1 MRFFVFFFLL
11 STFPQTEHPDCS
23 SGAHQPVSSV
33 SLAAVQLYLSG
44 PMLATLL
51 TISNSSLHKLLFAV
65 IKLVLV
71 FLVIWLAAF
80 SMDTTKR
87 PHRATHTLRVLLW
100 HWPFGKS
107 SNLSGDVC
115 SDLYNIRHCALTD
128 DRSLFNQ
135 SHVVVFH
142 HREIHRRVSVLPTR
156 EHRPSGQM
164 WVWMSLESPSGNKKV
179 KELNGLFNW
188 TLSYRRDADIS
199 VPYGELVS
207 GRWAHHPRPKTGLA
221 TWVVSNKKRTQLR
234 SLVYASLR
242 NHLRVD
248 VFGKSNH
255 RPLCPDC
262 LLPTI
267 SNYSFYLAFENSV
280 YQDYITEKL
289 WRNAFM
295 AGAVPVVL
303 GPPRS
308 NYEEFLPPDSFIHVD
323 DFHSTKEL
331 ADYLKE
337 VAGNE
342 SQYHRYFEW
351 RKTAT
356 VKLYTDWRERLCT
369 ICTKYEWLP
378 KTKVYH
384 DLEAWLHSSPDA
396 AFPPLP
402 SPPPPGSDGVQIV
415 AGSKAAGLSLSWDL
429 QCSHISSAAERP
441 FSSLSASTMTRLFDS
456 LFIQTPSTTCVCV
469 CTCACECKCVCK

>member
-1 MRFFVFFFLL
+1 
-11 STFPQTEHPDCS
+11 
-23 SGAHQPVSSV
+23 
-33 SLAAVQLYLSG
+33 
-44 PMLATLL
+44 MLATVL
-51 TISNSSLHKLLFAV
+51 TISNSSLQKLLFAA
-65 IKLVLV
+65 IKVALVV
-71 FLVIWLAAF
+71 LVIWLAAF
-80 SMDTTKR
+80 SMDLTKR
-87 PHRATHTLRVLLW
+87 PHRTTHTLRVLLW
-100 HWPFGKS
+100 HYPFGKRF
-107 SNLSGDVC
+107 NLSWDVC
-115 SDLYNIRHCALTD
+115 LDLYNIRHCALTD

-142 HREIHRRVSVLPTR
+142 HREIQSRVSALPWER
-156 EHRPSGQM
+156 RPSGQM
-164 WVWMSLESPSGNKKV
+164 WVWMSLESPSGNKRV

-207 GRWAHHPRPKTGLA
+207 GSGAPQPRPKTGLA
-221 TWVVSNKKRTQLR
+221 TWVVSNKKTTQLR

-280 YQDYITEKL
+280 HQDYITEKL
-289 WRNAFM
+289 WRNSLM

-323 DFHSTKEL
+323 DFHSTREL

-342 SQYHRYFEW
+342 SRYQRYFEW
-351 RKTAT
+351 RKMAT
-356 VKLYTDWRERLCT
+356 VKLYADWRERLCT
-369 ICTKYEWLP
+369 ICAKYERLP

-384 DLEAWLHSSPDA
+384 DLEAWLHSSV
-396 AFPPLP
+396 FYMWLMMIHKTTRCQ
-402 SPPPPGSDGVQIV
+402 GR
-415 AGSKAAGLSLSWDL
+415 
-429 QCSHISSAAERP
+429 CN
-441 FSSLSASTMTRLFDS
+441 STWW
-456 LFIQTPSTTCVCV
+456 
-469 CTCACECKCVCK
+469 

>member
-1 MRFFVFFFLL
+1 
-11 STFPQTEHPDCS
+11 
-23 SGAHQPVSSV
+23 
-33 SLAAVQLYLSG
+33 
-44 PMLATLL
+44 MLATLL
-51 TISNSSLHKLLFAV
+51 TISNSNLHKLLFAV

-115 SDLYNIRHCALTD
+115 LDLYNIRHCTLTD

-142 HREIHRRVSVLPTR
+142 HREIQRKVSVLPTR
-156 EHRPSGQM
+156 ERRPSGQM
-164 WVWMSLESPSGNKKV
+164 WVWMSLESPSGNKNV

-331 ADYLKE
+331 AGYLKE

-342 SQYHRYFEW
+342 SRYQRYFEW

-369 ICTKYEWLP
+369 ICTKYDWLP
-378 KTKVYH
+378 KTKAYH
-384 DLEAWLHSSPDA
+384 DLEAWLHRE
-396 AFPPLP
+396 L
-402 SPPPPGSDGVQIV
+402 
-415 AGSKAAGLSLSWDL
+415 L
-429 QCSHISSAAERP
+429 
-441 FSSLSASTMTRLFDS
+441 
-456 LFIQTPSTTCVCV
+456 
-469 CTCACECKCVCK
+469 